1 MRITSVELH
10 PDGSS
15 NAAVLSFRNPNREL
29 PYNVRMITGLDA
41 DEIVAKY
48 YGVSGSSA
56 KKFYTLEVEKRD
68 PVFRIQLTP
77 RFDQDETYSSLRDD
91 LYRMIASSR
100 TGKLAV
106 HFKNGLDVVAALTG
120 FVTKFETNLFE
131 KDQEVQLTLS
141 ADDPMLR
148 ALVPTD
154 LVVGPL
160 NPDLTTISDPL
171 STAPHGF
178 KFALTFVTP
187 KASVKMRDPM
197 DDSWSFEVTPVGGFL
212 AGDVLHF
219 SSEKNDKYLYI
230 QRGANKIHLADKITP
245 GSLWP
250 ILFPGDNVFK
260 VDGVAVDINQV
271 RNMNW
276 SAISHR
282 PAYWGV

>member
-10 PDGSS
+10 PDGSP
-15 NAAVLSFRNPNREL
+15 NLVVLSFRNPDRVL
-29 PYNVRMITGLDA
+29 PYNIRAITGLDA
-41 DEIVAKY
+41 EDIVAKY
-48 YGVSGSSA
+48 YGGSGGTA
-56 KKFYTLEVEKRD
+56 KFYSLEIEKRD
-68 PVFRIQLTP
+68 PVFRIQLNP
-77 RFDQDETYSSLRDD
+77 RFDQDESYSGLRDD
-91 LYRMIASSR
+91 LYRMISSSR
-100 TGKLAV
+100 TGKMAI
-106 HFKNGLDVVAALTG
+106 HFKNGEDVVAAITG
-120 FVTKFETNLFE
+120 FVTKFETSLFE
-131 KDQEVQLTLS
+131 KDQEVQLTIS

-154 LVVGPL
+154 LAVGAL

-178 KFALTFVTP
+178 KFALTFVKA
-187 KASVKMRDPM
+187 KASVKLRDPM
-197 DDSWSFEVTPVGGFL
+197 DASWSFEVTPTGGFL
-212 AGDVLHF
+212 VGDVLHF

-260 VDGVAVDINQV
+260 VDGVNVDANGI
-271 RNMNW
+271 RNLNW